1 MPTPADPSEPRDDD
15 GHLADEPRDEDAG
28 PADEPGDEAAD
39 EDARVTDEP
48 GDEGRRVV
56 AGDPTARERQ
66 ADLRAPLAQHRRYV
80 RVRAV
85 ASRVVL
91 VIALLTLLTLV
102 RHRPWHG
109 VTVLDPVAWDVD
121 HNVARPTLV
130 LAGICLLI
138 AARGLRR
145 GHRLAWGGTV
155 ALLGVSSVLHLAHR
169 LSVVPTV
176 VLLVAV
182 VWLAVQ
188 RRAFPVLPSRRDVR
202 RAALVTL
209 AGILTVGGIV
219 TAFAI
224 ATDDNPV
231 RRLHL
236 HRISAG
242 LTAGF
247 AAVFVVVLLWSLT
260 SPRRPVRLPHAA
272 HLAERERARALVRA
286 YGSGTL
292 DYFALR
298 DDKDWFFVGHSVVAH
313 AVRGGVCLV
322 SPDPIGPAEERVEV
336 WAEFSDY
343 AAAYGWSVAVIGAS
357 ADWLPVYEASGL
369 RSVYLG
375 SEAIVDGP
383 SLNLADHQ
391 HKGLRNAA
399 NRVARA
405 GYTTDVLAPSAVD
418 DETRRQILEVATQSR
433 RGEAERGFSMTLSR
447 LLDAADG
454 DELLLS
460 VTRSPE
466 GRVDAFCQWTP
477 CEGGWS
483 LDVMRRR
490 LDAGKLPNGLMEATV
505 VRTVEEVVRGGG
517 RRVGLNF
524 AVMREVLQGE
534 GTSAWDPVV
543 RPVLQR
549 LSEQTQMSSL
559 AAFNEKFAPE
569 WVPRYVVL
577 DAAEYVATQAVVMA
591 GAEGIGE
598 LPVIGRFLAA
608 RPRG

>member
-1 MPTPADPSEPRDDD
+1 MSTPADRSELRDQD
-15 GHLADEPRDEDAG
+15 GPTPTGPGRASASPVDPGRD
-28 PADEPGDEAAD
+28 
-39 EDARVTDEP
+39 
-48 GDEGRRVV
+48 
-56 AGDPTARERQ
+56 
-66 ADLRAPLAQHRRYV
+66 ADLRGVLAEHRRHV

-91 VIALLTLLTLV
+91 VVALLTLLALAG
-102 RHRPWHG
+102 RHPWRG
-109 VTVLDPVAWDVD
+109 VIVLDPVAWDIGR
-121 HNVARPTLV
+121 NVARPTLV
-130 LAGICLLI
+130 MAGIGLI
-138 AARGLRR
+138 IGARGLRR
-145 GHRLAWGGTV
+145 GHRLAWAATV
-155 ALLGVSSVLHLAHR
+155 AVLGVSSVLHLAHR
-169 LSVVPTV
+169 LSVIPTV
-176 VLLVAV
+176 LVLAAV
-182 VWLAVQ
+182 VWLAAQ

-202 RAALVTL
+202 RAGLVMLAGLVTVGAIV
-209 AGILTVGGIV
+209 AG
-219 TAFAI
+219 FAV

-236 HRISAG
+236 HRISSG
-242 LTAGF
+242 LTVGF
-247 AAVFVVVLLWSLT
+247 GAVFVVVLLWSLT

-272 HLAERERARALVRA
+272 HLAERERARALVHA

-322 SPDPIGPAEERVEV
+322 SPDPIGPVEERAEV

-343 AAAYGWSVAVIGAS
+343 AATYGWSVAVIGAS

-383 SLNLADHQ
+383 SLDLADHQ

-399 NRVARA
+399 NRVERA
-405 GYTTDVLAPSAVD
+405 GYVTQVLSPREVD
-418 DETRRQILEVATQSR
+418 DETRAQILDIATQSR

-447 LLDAADG
+447 LLDPAD
-454 DELLLS
+454 DDVQLS

-466 GRVDAFCQWTP
+466 GRVDAFCQWVP
-477 CEGGWS
+477 CEDGWS

-490 LDAGKLPNGLMEATV
+490 LDAGKLPNGLTETTV
-505 VRTVEEVVRGGG
+505 VRTVEEVVRRGG

-534 GTSAWDPVV
+534 GGSPWEPVV

-559 AAFNEKFAPE
+559 AAFNEKFSPA

-577 DAAEYVATQAVVMA
+577 DAAEFVATQAVVMA
-591 GAEGIGE
+591 GAEGISE

-608 RPRG
+608 RSRT

>member
-1 MPTPADPSEPRDDD
+1 MRRGSGCHTGCVSTPADPSEPRHE
-15 GHLADEPRDEDAG
+15 GSPSPSAPSRAAA
-28 PADEPGDEAAD
+28 PSVEPG
-39 EDARVTDEP
+39 
-48 GDEGRRVV
+48 
-56 AGDPTARERQ
+56 RE
-66 ADLRAPLAQHRRYV
+66 ADLRAALAEHRRYV

-91 VIALLTLLTLV
+91 VVALLTLLALV
-102 RHRPWHG
+102 GRHPWRG

-121 HNVARPTLV
+121 RNVARPTLV
-130 LAGICLLI
+130 MAGISLI
-138 AARGLRR
+138 IGARGLRR
-145 GHRLAWGGTV
+145 GHRLAWAATV
-155 ALLGVSSVLHLAHR
+155 AVLGVSSVLHLAHR
-169 LSVVPTV
+169 LSVLPTV
-176 VLLVAV
+176 LVLAAV
-182 VWLAVQ
+182 VWLAAQ

-202 RAALVTL
+202 RAGLVTL
-209 AGILTVGGIV
+209 AGLVTVGGIV
-219 TAFAI
+219 AGFAI

-236 HRISAG
+236 HRLSSG
-242 LTAGF
+242 LTVGLG
-247 AAVFVVVLLWSLT
+247 AVFVAVLLWSLT

-322 SPDPIGPAEERVEV
+322 SPDPIGPVEERAEV

-343 AAAYGWSVAVIGAS
+343 AATYGWSVAVIGAS

-383 SLNLADHQ
+383 SLDLADHQ

-399 NRVARA
+399 NRVERA
-405 GYTTDVLAPSAVD
+405 GYVTQVLAPREVD
-418 DETRRQILEVATQSR
+418 DETRAQILDIATQSR

-447 LLDAADG
+447 LLDPAD
-454 DELLLS
+454 DDVMLS

-466 GRVDAFCQWTP
+466 GRVDAFCQWVP
-477 CEGGWS
+477 CEDGWS

-490 LDAGKLPNGLMEATV
+490 LDAGKLPNGLTETTV
-505 VRTVEEVVRGGG
+505 VRTVEEVVRRGG

-534 GTSAWDPVV
+534 GGSPWEPVV

-559 AAFNEKFAPE
+559 AAFNEKFSPA

-577 DAAEYVATQAVVMA
+577 DAAEFVATQAVVMA
-591 GAEGIGE
+591 GAEGISE

-608 RPRG
+608 RSRT

>member
-1 MPTPADPSEPRDDD
+1 VRRGSGCHTGCVSTPADPSEPRHE
-15 GHLADEPRDEDAG
+15 GSPSPSAPSRAAA
-28 PADEPGDEAAD
+28 PSVEPG
-39 EDARVTDEP
+39 
-48 GDEGRRVV
+48 
-56 AGDPTARERQ
+56 RE
-66 ADLRAPLAQHRRYV
+66 ADLRAALAEHRRYV

-91 VIALLTLLTLV
+91 VVALLTLLALV
-102 RHRPWHG
+102 GRHPWRG

-121 HNVARPTLV
+121 RNVARPTLV
-130 LAGICLLI
+130 MAGISLI
-138 AARGLRR
+138 IGARGLRR
-145 GHRLAWGGTV
+145 GHRLAWAATV
-155 ALLGVSSVLHLAHR
+155 AVLGVSSVLHLAHR
-169 LSVVPTV
+169 LSVLPTV
-176 VLLVAV
+176 LVLAAV
-182 VWLAVQ
+182 VWLAAQ

-202 RAALVTL
+202 RAGLVTL
-209 AGILTVGGIV
+209 AGLVTVGGIV
-219 TAFAI
+219 AGFAI

-236 HRISAG
+236 HRLSSG
-242 LTAGF
+242 LTVGLG
-247 AAVFVVVLLWSLT
+247 AVFVAVLLWSLT

-322 SPDPIGPAEERVEV
+322 SPDPIGPVEERAEV

-343 AAAYGWSVAVIGAS
+343 AATYGWSVAVIGAS

-383 SLNLADHQ
+383 SLDLADHQ

-399 NRVARA
+399 NRVERA
-405 GYTTDVLAPSAVD
+405 GYVTQVLAPREVD
-418 DETRRQILEVATQSR
+418 DETRAQILDIATQSR

-447 LLDAADG
+447 LLDPAD
-454 DELLLS
+454 DDVMLS

-466 GRVDAFCQWTP
+466 GRVDAFCQWVP
-477 CEGGWS
+477 CEDGWS

-490 LDAGKLPNGLMEATV
+490 LDAGKLPNGLTETTV
-505 VRTVEEVVRGGG
+505 VRTVEEVVRRGG

-534 GTSAWDPVV
+534 GGSPWEPVV

-559 AAFNEKFAPE
+559 AAFNEKFSPA

-577 DAAEYVATQAVVMA
+577 DAAEFVATQAVVMA
-591 GAEGIGE
+591 GAEGISE

-608 RPRG
+608 RSRT

>member
-1 MPTPADPSEPRDDD
+1 MSTPADPSEPRHE
-15 GHLADEPRDEDAG
+15 GSPSPSAPSRAAA
-28 PADEPGDEAAD
+28 PSVEPG
-39 EDARVTDEP
+39 
-48 GDEGRRVV
+48 
-56 AGDPTARERQ
+56 RE
-66 ADLRAPLAQHRRYV
+66 ADLRAALAEHRRYV

-91 VIALLTLLTLV
+91 VVALLTLLALV
-102 RHRPWHG
+102 GRHPWRG

-121 HNVARPTLV
+121 RNVARPTLV
-130 LAGICLLI
+130 MAGISLI
-138 AARGLRR
+138 IGARGLRR
-145 GHRLAWGGTV
+145 GHRLAWAATV
-155 ALLGVSSVLHLAHR
+155 AVLGVSSVLHLAHR
-169 LSVVPTV
+169 LSVLPTV
-176 VLLVAV
+176 LVLAAV
-182 VWLAVQ
+182 VWLAAQ

-202 RAALVTL
+202 RAGLVTL
-209 AGILTVGGIV
+209 AGLVTVGGIV
-219 TAFAI
+219 AGFAI

-236 HRISAG
+236 HRLSSG
-242 LTAGF
+242 LTVGLG
-247 AAVFVVVLLWSLT
+247 AVFVAVLLWSLT

-322 SPDPIGPAEERVEV
+322 SPDPIGPVEERAEV

-343 AAAYGWSVAVIGAS
+343 AATYGWSVAVIGAS

-383 SLNLADHQ
+383 SLDLADHQ

-399 NRVARA
+399 NRVERA
-405 GYTTDVLAPSAVD
+405 GYVTQVLAPREVD
-418 DETRRQILEVATQSR
+418 DETRAQILDIATQSR

-447 LLDAADG
+447 LLDPAD
-454 DELLLS
+454 DDVMLS

-466 GRVDAFCQWTP
+466 GRVDAFCQWVP
-477 CEGGWS
+477 CEDGWS

-490 LDAGKLPNGLMEATV
+490 LDAGKLPNGLTETTV
-505 VRTVEEVVRGGG
+505 VRTVEEVVRRGG

-534 GTSAWDPVV
+534 GGSPWEPVV

-559 AAFNEKFAPE
+559 AAFNEKFSPA

-577 DAAEYVATQAVVMA
+577 DAAEFVATQAVVMA
-591 GAEGIGE
+591 GAEGISE

-608 RPRG
+608 RSRT